1 MEQGALK
8 LVKLIILCLAKEE
21 LAHMIKSALVPPSN
35 DVFGN
40 DHLNLRWW
48 GRGTPGPK
56 VAVSDGLHA
65 AVTGE
70 IQGDVQ
76 WEGRINQSK
85 NNTLSP
91 EVVGE
96 DNSLT
101 GINAAAHL
109 S

>member
-1 MEQGALK
+1 M
-8 LVKLIILCLAKEE
+8 
-21 LAHMIKSALVPPSN
+21 
-35 DVFGN
+35 
-40 DHLNLRWW
+40 
-48 GRGTPGPK
+48 
-56 VAVSDGLHA
+56 SDGLHA